1 MLAFAR
7 YLLEEC
13 KILQK
18 LLNLGETAVKRAE
31 KKGAQQAE
39 AFLTL
44 DKIIRIWVEKG
55 AIKSIEEKHD
65 AGCGIRTIDKQK
77 IGFSFVT
84 THEPKEIQQITEKAV
99 QLSKSAV
106 PNPDFISLPSYD
118 KSYPNVKGIFDS
130 HLDELD
136 IDNSISLLLRAVE
149 ANKAELKKTKSIT
162 EAVLIVST
170 ANTAI
175 VNSLGISGSYK
186 ETSIALEVCSTV
198 KQSGHQSS
206 SYEEQFSR
214 KLKQI
219 EPEWVGK
226 EAARVTLS
234 LLAAKTSEKGE
245 MPVILAPFAVNT
257 IFGAGLVQ
265 AINAEEV
272 QLGRSF
278 LAEKVRQ
285 PIASEALVIVDD
297 GLLTGGVKSRPF
309 DAEGFPSQRT
319 RVFQNGILQSLLYD
333 SYTAQKAKT
342 KNTGNATRNSYSDV
356 PRISSTNFIV
366 QPGKGSFD
374 ELVSEVDKG
383 IICRET
389 GDLPNIATGDLSA
402 MVMEGYYIKRGEIQY
417 PIKNTLIG
425 INMKDLLQRI
435 QQIGAD
441 TRVSSRVVSPSI
453 VISSAKITSG

>member
-1 MLAFAR
+1 V
-7 YLLEEC
+7 
-13 KILQK
+13 LQK
-18 LLNLGETAVKRAE
+18 LLDLGETAVKHAE

-39 AFLTL
+39 AFLTS
-44 DKIIRIWVEKG
+44 DNIIRIWVEKG
-55 AIKSIEEKHD
+55 AIKSVEEKHD
-65 AGCGIRTIDKQK
+65 AGCGIRTIDRKR

-84 THEPKEIQQITEKAV
+84 THEPKDIYQVTEKAV
-99 QLSKSAV
+99 QLSKSAI
-106 PNPDFISLPSYD
+106 PNPDFKSLPSYD

-136 IDNSISLLLRAVE
+136 ADNCITLLLRAVE
-149 ANKAELKKTKSIT
+149 ANKNELKKTQGVT

-170 ANTAI
+170 AYTAI
-175 VNSLGISGSYK
+175 VNSLGVNGSYK
-186 ETSIALEVCSTV
+186 ETSIALEVSSTV
-198 KQSGHQSS
+198 KHGGHQASS
-206 SYEEQFSR
+206 FEEQFSR
-214 KLKQI
+214 DLKHI
-219 EPEWVGK
+219 NPEWVGR

-245 MPVILAPFAVNT
+245 MPVILAPFAINT

-278 LAEKVRQ
+278 LAEKVGQ
-285 PIASEALVIVDD
+285 PIASETLEIVDD
-297 GLLTGGVKSRPF
+297 GFLTGGVKTRPF
-309 DAEGFPSQRT
+309 DAEGFPSQHT
-319 RVFQNGILQSLLYD
+319 RVFQNGILHSLLYD
-333 SYTAQKAKT
+333 SYTSQKADIA
-342 KNTGNATRNSYSDV
+342 NTGNAARNSYADI
-356 PRISSTNFIV
+356 PRISSTNFII

-374 ELVSEVDKG
+374 ELVGEIDKG

-389 GDLPNIATGDLSA
+389 GDKPNIATGDLSA
-402 MVMEGYYIKRGEIQY
+402 MVMEGYFIKNNEIQY

-425 INMKDLLQRI
+425 INMQDLLQRI

-441 TRVSSRVVSPSI
+441 TRTCSRVVSPSI